1 MITKRTFL
9 YFIIALNF
17 CCVSD
22 IYSNL
27 TTLQFWD
34 PSPIF
39 SANDSMMPPNSHFLD
54 LLQARYKDEKPNKN
68 RMFGINLTG
77 FVQAS
82 VTARGYNGC
91 ATYGSDCGTPQ
102 NGFEMGDFRGT
113 MYPMGL
119 FLGVN
124 PNNGYNIWAGG
135 TVSSGGVVTPGVD
148 TGLVSDITAQSIV
161 DFDLPECLEKIA
173 LNLAG
178 FNGCTTPPTCAAQA
192 NALVFNSNV
201 PAATTLTGT
210 SIFHADSL
218 ARDTIYFG
226 AFSLPI
232 TYKKQGFRFE
242 ANVCCTDYIGLTIQS
257 GIVNMKQKFVPE
269 YTGQANDSQTNLGP
283 YSISNIQGVCPTTTT
298 IPSCTPAALSNLY
311 TNLNSSSAA
320 AATPNLAAQSLF
332 NANICNNLADILDPS
347 CGSAQGVYSFDKY
360 SMEDIRVF
368 LTLKKSYDPHRY
380 TDKDDS
386 DDSWP
391 DMIFT
396 PYLVVAGSCPVS
408 ETTNYKNILS
418 LPFGNNGHPSLG
430 AMLGMT
436 FDFTDT
442 IEVGFEGG
450 ATYFFAKSE
459 FRPFPTHKLQRLLYP
474 FATNV
479 KTQPGTNWHANAM
492 MSAYQFMPHVSFW
505 LTYEFIEHR
514 QDCFTVCDKEVAK
527 YFVPSVLE
535 NRSDWRAQFFNAG
548 LTFDIQP
555 GMQASFVWQQPISP
569 RNAYVPVSVMG
580 SLNFMF

>member
-9 YFIIALNF
+9 YVVIALNF

-22 IYSNL
+22 IHSNL

-39 SANDSMMPPNSHFLD
+39 SANDCMMPPNSQFLD

-68 RMFGINLTG
+68 RAFGINLSG
-77 FVQAS
+77 FIQAS

-91 ATYGSDCGTPQ
+91 ETYGSECGQPQ

-113 MYPMGL
+113 MYAMGL
-119 FLGVN
+119 FLGKN
-124 PNNGYNIWAGG
+124 PNNGNNIWSNGEDDG
-135 TVSSGGVVTPGVD
+135 QVTNITPG
-148 TGLVSDITAQSIV
+148 SIA

-173 LNLAG
+173 MNLAG
-178 FNGCTTPPTCAAQA
+178 YATSPTQS
-192 NALVFNSNV
+192 NALVFNSV
-201 PAATTLTGT
+201 TGNPPT
-210 SIFHADSL
+210 SFTNPSIFHADSL
-218 ARDTIYFG
+218 ARDSIYFG

-242 ANVCCTDYIGLTIQS
+242 ANICCNDYIALTIQS

-269 YTGQANDSQTNLGP
+269 YTNQSAVGQTNLGP
-283 YSISNIQGVCPTTTT
+283 YSISAVPANTGSTP
-298 IPSCTPAALSNLY
+298 PSLSALY
-311 TNLNSSSAA
+311 TNLNSSSTPAV
-320 AATPNLAAQSLF
+320 TPNSAAQTIF
-332 NANICNNLADILDPS
+332 NQNISNNLADILDPT
-347 CGSAQGVYSFDKY
+347 CGSTQGVYAFDKY
-360 SMEDIRVF
+360 SMEDIRMF
-368 LTLKKSYDPHRY
+368 LNLKKSYEPHRY
-380 TDKDDS
+380 TDNDP

-396 PYLVVAGSCPVS
+396 PYLTLAGSFPIA
-408 ETTNYKNILS
+408 ETANYKNILS
-418 LPFGNNGHPSLG
+418 LPFGNNGHPSAG
-430 AMLGMT
+430 AALGMT

-450 ATYFFAKSE
+450 ATYFFPRNE
-459 FRPFPTHKLQRLLYP
+459 FRPVPTHKLQRLLYP
-474 FATNV
+474 FATDV
-479 KTQPGTNWHANAM
+479 HTEPGTNWHANAM

-505 LTYEFIEHR
+505 LTYEFIEHHK
-514 QDCFTVCDKEVAK
+514 DCHTVIDKAK
-527 YFVPSVLE
+527 AEHFVPQVIDKQ
-535 NRSDWRAQFFNAG
+535 SDWRAQFFNAG
-548 LTFDIQP
+548 LVFDIQP

-569 RNAYVPVSVMG
+569 RNAYVPVTFMG